1 MDDQTNPRRAHAAAK
16 PAAGGDRSNRGL
28 AAEPSAAKPSRH
40 GRTELTEAGVSERSP
55 GYEQTNPK
63 ALTEPGIARRSADD
77 RTHPS
82 AAAKRRVSQRGAKN
96 SQTSSKTVVT
106 ASAAT
111 HSAESNRRNPRPA
124 AKRGVAEHAAV
135 DNRTNPVP
143 KRAPARASATD
154 DRTNLSR
161 APEHGAAE
169 RSASGDRTNPK
180 PEAAAAA
187 APARLRYD
195 DAYIKGIL
203 QRVKTIAA
211 VGMSANDMR
220 PSYFAM
226 LYLQQKGYR
235 MIPVNPRYAG
245 QEILGE
251 KVVASLDNLPAPPD
265 MVQIF
270 RKSDEAPA
278 VVDEAIRAGAKVVW
292 LQLGIRSDEA
302 AARARAAGLDVVM
315 DRCPKIEYGR
325 LFGEIGWAGVN
336 RRVIS
341 AKKGQALQLSHKK
354 GGLARRPP
362 RR

>member
-1 MDDQTNPRRAHAAAK
+1 MKDRTNPGSKPTALVTEASPKAVQTNPRSAARPQVLDTSSTNDQTNPSAEAKAGRSKRSAHDQTNPTQVGATERSAGHDGAGPKTAAK
-16 PAAGGDRSNRGL
+16 P
-28 AAEPSAAKPSRH
+28 
-40 GRTELTEAGVSERSP
+40 RTT
-55 GYEQTNPK
+55 
-63 ALTEPGIARRSADD
+63 RRPPDD
-77 RTHPS
+77 RTNPS
-82 AAAKRRVSQRGAKN
+82 
-96 SQTSSKTVVT
+96 
-106 ASAAT
+106 
-111 HSAESNRRNPRPA
+111 PA
-124 AKRGVAEHAAV
+124 AKRGVPERRAKTSQTNRSPAAERAAV
-135 DNRTNPVP
+135 RRSTKKEQTNPT
-143 KRAPARASATD
+143 RLADSAAARRPGKD
-154 DRTNLSR
+154 DRTNPR
-161 APEHGAAE
+161 AA
-169 RSASGDRTNPK
+169 TK
-180 PEAAAAA
+180 VAA
-187 APARLRYD
+187 APARLHYD
-195 DAYIKGIL
+195 DAYIRGIL

-245 QEILGE
+245 EEILGE
-251 KVVASLDNLPAPPD
+251 TVVASLDDLQAPPD

-270 RKSDEAPA
+270 RRAEEAPA

-341 AKKGQALQLSHKK
+341 AKKGQAMQLSHKK

-362 RR
+362 PRP

>member
-1 MDDQTNPRRAHAAAK
+1 MSGRTNPRRRQGRVLSDE
-16 PAAGGDRSNRGL
+16 PNEPEAGGDVRGSHEAGWSAMNDQSNPGRSTG
-28 AAEPSAAKPSRH
+28 AAE
-40 GRTELTEAGVSERSP
+40 
-55 GYEQTNPK
+55 
-63 ALTEPGIARRSADD
+63 RSADD
-77 RTHPS
+77 RT
-82 AAAKRRVSQRGAKN
+82 
-96 SQTSSKTVVT
+96 
-106 ASAAT
+106 
-111 HSAESNRRNPRPA
+111 NPRPA
-124 AKRGVAEHAAV
+124 AKRG
-135 DNRTNPVP
+135 
-143 KRAPARASATD
+143 
-154 DRTNLSR
+154 
-161 APEHGAAE
+161 AAE
-169 RSASGDRTNPK
+169 RSAADARTNPKRAAKPGVAERPAVDDRTNPK
-180 PEAAAAA
+180 TAARPGAADRA
-187 APARLRYD
+187 AVDDQMNPKAASGRLHYD

-203 QRVKTIAA
+203 RRVKTIAA

-251 KVVASLDNLPAPPD
+251 TVVASLDELPAPPD

-270 RKSDEAPA
+270 RRSEEAPA

-341 AKKGQALQLSHKK
+341 AKKGQAMQLSHKK
-354 GGLARRPP
+354 GGLTRRPGP
-362 RR
+362 RG

>member
-1 MDDQTNPRRAHAAAK
+1 M
-16 PAAGGDRSNRGL
+16 
-28 AAEPSAAKPSRH
+28 AE
-40 GRTELTEAGVSERSP
+40 
-55 GYEQTNPK
+55 
-63 ALTEPGIARRSADD
+63 
-77 RTHPS
+77 
-82 AAAKRRVSQRGAKN
+82 
-96 SQTSSKTVVT
+96 
-106 ASAAT
+106 
-111 HSAESNRRNPRPA
+111 
-124 AKRGVAEHAAV
+124 
-135 DNRTNPVP
+135 
-143 KRAPARASATD
+143 ARASD
-154 DRTNLSR
+154 DRTNPR
-161 APEHGAAE
+161 
-169 RSASGDRTNPK
+169 
-180 PEAAAAA
+180 PEAKAA
-187 APARLRYD
+187 APARLHYD

-251 KVVASLDNLPAPPD
+251 TVVASLDDLPAPPD

-270 RKSDEAPA
+270 RKSEEAPA
-278 VVDEAIRAGAKVVW
+278 VVDEAIRAGAKVIW

-354 GGLARRPP
+354 GGLARRPAPPLAEWGDATDNPLSVVPGPGAYRADGRARFWQP
-362 RR
+362 RTSGTSSRRRRRLRCGLPGRA